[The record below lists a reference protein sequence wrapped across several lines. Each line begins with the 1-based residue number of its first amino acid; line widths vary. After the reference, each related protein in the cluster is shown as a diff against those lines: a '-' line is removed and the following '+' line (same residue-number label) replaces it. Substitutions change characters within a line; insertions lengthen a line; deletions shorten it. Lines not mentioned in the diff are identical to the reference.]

1 MRRGLFD
8 EQEMNVERFSRV
20 IAASVREG
28 FSDVHI
34 TGGYPV
40 VFRRNGVI
48 SFDKSTKWKHE
59 EVDDLV
65 SKLLSPSQL
74 QMLKKRWSVD
84 LAMSIENARIRM
96 NVFNTTRGLSL
107 AVRLLPGNVPTIN
120 NLNLHPS
127 FHEICKQKS
136 GLILI
141 CGATGSGKSTTIAA
155 MIDEI
160 NRTRSGH
167 IITLEDPIEYRFCS
181 HRCFIEQ
188 RELGTHMPSFE
199 QGLLDVLREDP
210 DVIVVGELR
219 EPETIRLTLN
229 AAESGHLVIASLHA
243 SHSEDA
249 VYRICNSFPS
259 ELQEA
264 VHMQLASTLVWLVV
278 QQLELLERVSF
289 RIPVL
294 SILRGTAGVK
304 GMIRDRRLSQIE
316 SALQTGRAEGMFTMD
331 AYRKEYLSRRE
342 RFTPPY
348 ESFKPSAEG
357 TSEIL
362 YRSPLLDSHMPARKA
377 PKAAAITDTEIP
389 IVQPKPLHE
398 DDHRYY
404 VIEEEA
410 DVHELI
416 KQMRRLGDYKG
427 D

>member
-1 MRRGLFD
+1 V
-8 EQEMNVERFSRV
+8 VERFSKL
-20 IAASVREG
+20 ISASVREG

-40 VFRRNGVI
+40 VFRKNGVI
-48 SFDKSTKWKHE
+48 SFDKSSKWKHE

-65 SKLLSPSQL
+65 ARLLSPGQL

-107 AVRLLPGNVPTIN
+107 AVRLLPGSVPNIE

-127 FHEICKQKS
+127 FHEICKQRS

-141 CGATGSGKSTTIAA
+141 CGATGCGKSTTIAA
-155 MIDEI
+155 MINEI

-167 IITLEDPIEYRFCS
+167 IITLEDPIEYRFFS
-181 HRCFIEQ
+181 HRCFTEQ

-219 EPETIRLTLN
+219 EPETVRLTLN

-243 SHSEDA
+243 SNSEDA
-249 VYRICNSFPS
+249 LYRICNSFPS

-264 VHMQLASTLVWLVV
+264 VHMQLASTLAWLVV
-278 QQLELLERVSF
+278 QQLEYLERVRF
-289 RIPVL
+289 RVPVL
-294 SILRGTAGVK
+294 SMLCGSAGVK

-316 SALQTGRAEGMFTMD
+316 SALQTGRGEGMFTME
-331 AYRKEYLSRRE
+331 AYRKEYLSKRE
-342 RFTPPY
+342 QFIPPY
-348 ESFKPSAEG
+348 ESFRPSVEG

-362 YRSPLLDSHMPARKA
+362 YRSPLIDSHIPAWKSSKSITETEA
-377 PKAAAITDTEIP
+377 PMAP
-389 IVQPKPLHE
+389 PKPQHE
-398 DDHRYY
+398 DDQRYY

-416 KQMRRLGDYKG
+416 RQINKSGEFDGK
-427 D
+427 

>member
-1 MRRGLFD
+1 VV
-8 EQEMNVERFSRV
+8 VERFSKL
-20 IAASVREG
+20 IAASVGEG

-40 VFRRNGVI
+40 VFRKNGVI
-48 SFDKSTKWKHE
+48 SFDKLSKWKHE

-65 SKLLSPSQL
+65 ARLLSPGQL

-107 AVRLLPGNVPTIN
+107 AVRLLPGSVPNIES
-120 NLNLHPS
+120 LNLHPS
-127 FHEICKQKS
+127 FHEICKQRS

-141 CGATGSGKSTTIAA
+141 CGATGCGKSTTIAA
-155 MIDEI
+155 MINEI

-167 IITLEDPIEYRFCS
+167 IVTLEDPIEYRFFS
-181 HRCFIEQ
+181 HRCFTEQ

-219 EPETIRLTLN
+219 EPETVRLTLN

-243 SHSEDA
+243 SNSEDA
-249 VYRICNSFPS
+249 LYRICNSFPS

-264 VHMQLASTLVWLVV
+264 VHMQLASTLGWLVV
-278 QQLELLERVSF
+278 QQLEYLEKVRFRV
-289 RIPVL
+289 PVL
-294 SILRGTAGVK
+294 SMLCGAAGVK

-316 SALQTGRAEGMFTMD
+316 SALQTGRADGMFTME
-331 AYRKEYLSRRE
+331 AYRKEYLSRHE
-342 RFTPPY
+342 GFTPPY
-348 ESFKPSAEG
+348 ESFKPSVER

-362 YRSPLLDSHMPARKA
+362 YRSPLIDSHA
-377 PKAAAITDTEIP
+377 PTWKSSKPVSESETPVTS
-389 IVQPKPLHE
+389 PKPHHE
-398 DDHRYY
+398 DDQRYY

-416 KQMRRLGDYKG
+416 KQYNKSGEFDR
-427 D
+427 